1 MRAPIIIGNKSYKFK
16 KDALAYYQT
25 MLNSYNFGNSVS
37 EEHFDDLIDL
47 LDYDISFYRETMV
60 DKIKETTTNVE
71 VEIVDGEIINL
82 NEEEEVFIE
91 DIRIAKVQY
100 DSKCFEIVYTDS
112 STCYISYLLILNR
125 PKSDPAKDFNK
136 ACRNAIQN
144 DMRLVK
150 LKYFQLNS
158 KKGQVKCQETGE
170 LHKWVDLVVD
180 HRQPNTFSMIV
191 DRFKEVKQIDV
202 NKIEYDYDEGNK
214 LLFKDQTLM
223 EDFVNYHKEKAN
235 LRIVKKEQNLS
246 RTGMARV
253 KQSTNDLKIE

>member
-1 MRAPIIIGNKSYKFK
+1 MRAPIVIGNKSYKFK

-25 MLNSYNFGNSVS
+25 ILNSYNFGDSVS

-47 LDYDISFYRETMV
+47 LNFDISFYKESTI
-60 DKIKETTTNVE
+60 DKVEETTINIE
-71 VEIVDGEIINL
+71 VKLVDGETINL

-112 STCYISYLLILNR
+112 TTCYMSYLLILNR
-125 PKSDPAKDFNK
+125 PKIDPAKDFDR

-170 LHKWVDLVVD
+170 LHKWIDLVVD
-180 HRQPNTFSMIV
+180 HRQPNTFSVIV
-191 DRFKEVKQIDV
+191 DRFKEVRQIDV
-202 NKIEYDYDEGNK
+202 NKIEFDYDEGNK
-214 LLFKDQTLM
+214 LLFKDKTLM